1 MKKTPRPYQKEICN
15 AIVKSFNKGERPYGS
30 VLGGLGK
37 SLCFAMLTDYYVKQG
52 KRVLQLVPRM
62 ELVVQ
67 NYNEARDYMES
78 PQALGIC
85 CGQLQKRQVTRQAV
99 IAMASS
105 FVSRRATSGAFD
117 VLLIDECHRMRFAA
131 GDEKQGNYEK
141 IARSLLRLNP
151 NMLCAGLS
159 GSAYRL
165 DQGELHETSHKTLPF
180 FTEKVYDTAIHPGI
194 PKLIEEGYLSPIETL
209 NTPIHVDLTGVRT
222 SGEDFNKEDTGIKF
236 DAIIDSAV
244 PDMRQHFID
253 NDIDTA
259 LIFASNLSNARHI
272 LNLWGDN
279 GTMRIVC
286 GDESICTKKQ
296 RHDAVEWLKHGSGKR
311 YIINVDILAEGFD
324 HRALQCVVLLR
335 ATKSPGL
342 MAQIIYRIIRPHDDK
357 RCGFLLD
364 YGTNVERLGS
374 IDSII
379 VPKPKKARGDAPKKV
394 CTATVESTIT
404 FEGLVY
410 RAGDVCNYPNI
421 LSARKC
427 RVCSAEFVSDSET
440 GLYTMRTRGEILKA
454 KIDADTHTYNVSRV
468 TFEKAYSK
476 KDQTPMIKINFI
488 DESGYIFHNYYMCL
502 NHSGFA
508 RHKCVSHLMQMM
520 RCPEEDYPKLTL
532 EEGGVCVDNILLL
545 FTNCYGDFFKPFKT
559 ITLAPNGKYK
569 EIKKWEF
576 QNDLEN
582 YGNNTPNK
590 HQQQTTLTSPML

>member
-1 MKKTPRPYQKEICN
+1 MKKTPRFYQREICN

-52 KRVLQLVPRM
+52 LRVLQLVPRM
-62 ELVVQ
+62 ELVTQ
-67 NYNEARDYMES
+67 NYNEARDYMDN

-117 VLLIDECHRMRFAA
+117 VLLIDECHRMRLTA
-131 GDEKQGNYEK
+131 GDAAAGNYEK
-141 IARSLLRLNP
+141 IVRSLLRLNP

-222 SGEDFNKEDTGIKF
+222 SGEDFNKEDMGIKF
-236 DAIIDSAV
+236 DAICSEAV
-244 PDMRQHFID
+244 SDMREHFD
-253 NDIDTA
+253 VHAIDTA
-259 LIFASNLSNARHI
+259 LIFASNLTNAKHI
-272 LNLWGDN
+272 LEQWGDN
-279 GTMRIVC
+279 STMRIVC
-286 GDESICTKKQ
+286 GDDAICTKKQ

-357 RCGFLLD
+357 RCGYLLD

-379 VPKPKKARGDAPKKV
+379 VPKPKKARGDAPKKI
-394 CTATVESTIT
+394 CTATVEETIE
-404 FEGLVY
+404 FEGLTY
-410 RAGDVCNYPNI
+410 RRGDVCNYPNI

-427 RVCSAEFVSDSET
+427 RVCGAEFVSDSET
-440 GLYTMRTRGEILKA
+440 GLYTMRTKSQVLQA
-454 KIDADTHTYNVSRV
+454 KIDAETYTYRVDRV
-468 TFEKAYSK
+468 TFEKAYSN
-476 KDQTPMIKINFI
+476 KDQTPMIKISFL
-488 DESGYIFHNYYMCL
+488 DENLLVIHNHYMCL
-502 NHSGFA
+502 SHTGYA
-508 RHKCVSHLMQMM
+508 RHKSVAHFVQMM
-520 RCPEEDYPKLTL
+520 KKPEDFPLIAMA
-532 EEGGVCVDNILLL
+532 EGGVNVDNALLL
-545 FTNCYGDFFKPFKT
+545 FENLYDKYFKRFET

-569 EIKKWEF
+569 ELKGWTFSK
-576 QNDLEN
+576 N
-582 YGNNTPNK
+582 YDNYNKTSNHNHNNN
-590 HQQQTTLTSPML
+590 QQMDSTI

>member
-1 MKKTPRPYQKEICN
+1 MIKKIPRPYQREICN
-15 AIVKSFNKGERPYGS
+15 AIVKSFKQGERPYGS

-52 KRVLQLVPRM
+52 KRVLQMVPRM
-62 ELVVQ
+62 ELVTQ

-78 PQALGIC
+78 PQVLGIC
-85 CGQLQKRQVTRQAV
+85 CGQLQKRQTTRQAV

-117 VLLIDECHRMRFAA
+117 VLLIDECHRMRLAA

-141 IARSLLRLNP
+141 IVRSLFRINP
-151 NMLCAGLS
+151 DMLCAGLS

-222 SGEDFNKEDTGIKF
+222 SGEDFNKEDMGIKF
-236 DAIIDSAV
+236 DAICYDAV
-244 PDMRQHFID
+244 NDMRNHFVD
-253 NDIDTA
+253 NDIDTS
-259 LIFASNLSNARHI
+259 LIFASNLKNARNI
-272 LNLWGDN
+272 LEYWGDN
-279 GTMRIVC
+279 NTMRIVC

-296 RHDAVEWLKHGSGKR
+296 RHDAVEWLKHGTGKR

-357 RCGFLLD
+357 HCGYLLD

-379 VPKPKKARGDAPKKV
+379 VPKPKKARGDTPKK
-394 CTATVESTIT
+394 CCLAIVEETIE
-404 FEGLVY
+404 FEGLIY
-410 RAGDVCNYPNI
+410 RKGDVCNYPNL

-427 RVCSAEFVSDSET
+427 RVCSAEFISDSET
-440 GLYTMRTRGEILKA
+440 GLYTMRTRGEILRA
-454 KIDADTHTYNVSRV
+454 KIDADTYTYKVARV

-476 KDQTPMIKINFI
+476 KDQTEMIKLNFI
-488 DESGYIFHNYYMCL
+488 DESGLIMHNHYMCL
-502 NHSGFA
+502 SHTGYA
-508 RHKCVSHLMQMM
+508 RHKSVGHLVKMM
-520 RCPEEDYPKLTL
+520 INPEDFPLIASAP
-532 EEGGVCVDNILLL
+532 GGVNVENVLLL
-545 FTNCYGDFFKPFKT
+545 FNNAYSKYFKEFDT

-569 EIKKWEF
+569 ELKGWQF
-576 QNDLEN
+576 VN
-582 YGNNTPNK
+582 
-590 HQQQTTLTSPML
+590 